1 MIYFDNAATTFFKP
15 PQVIDCVLD
24 SLKNPANANR
34 GGHSLSVAATAKITE
49 VRNKVA
55 RMVNLSDPLN
65 VAFSQ
70 NCTSALNLAIL
81 GSVKRRGFHVITSV
95 HEHNSVLRPLFELRQ
110 RGIISLSVL
119 APDREN
125 RLTAQAVQ
133 NAFNKDTR
141 LVVLSHVSNV
151 VGFVNDVASIGDLC
165 RRAGVTFIV
174 DAAQSAGYTEIDMQ
188 RMKIDLLAFPAHKG
202 LHGIQGCGCLCFN
215 EESKP
220 KPIIFG
226 GTGTQSNLLLQP
238 KDSPECFEAGTLN
251 TPAILALGAAIDW
264 HAENEKNNHAQI
276 ELVANTVKEGLKE
289 IPDVHIMSLKNPSGI
304 VSFRIGDSSS
314 DEISDIL
321 SEQYGIAVRSGLH
334 CAPLC
339 HKLLGTEK
347 TGLVRVSVSGQN
359 TLKEAYIFLNAIEH
373 IAKNLRSR

>member
-1 MIYFDNAATTFFKP
+1 MIYLDNAATTLHKP
-15 PQVIDCVLD
+15 RQVIKAVAQAMD
-24 SLKNPANANR
+24 SMGNSAR
-34 GGHSLSVAATAKITE
+34 GTHAGALCAARTVYGARVKLALLFGCEADHVVFTSNSTE
-49 VRNKVA
+49 
-55 RMVNLSDPLN
+55 
-65 VAFSQ
+65 
-70 NCTSALNLAIL
+70 ALNIAIA
-81 GSVKRRGFHVITSV
+81 GIICPGDHVISTDL
-95 HEHNSVLRPLFELRQ
+95 EHNSVLRPLFELRQ

-226 GTGTQSNLLLQP
+226 GTGSQSNLLLQP
-238 KDSPECFEAGTLN
+238 KDSPDCFEAGTLN
-251 TPAILALGAAIDW
+251 TPAILALGEAIEW
-264 HAENEKNNHAQI
+264 HSENGKNNHAQI

-314 DEISDIL
+314 DKISDIL

-339 HKLLGTEK
+339 HKFLGTEK

-373 IAKNLRSR
+373 IAKNLRSQ

>member
-1 MIYFDNAATTFFKP
+1 MIYFDNAATTFYKP
-15 PQVIDCVLD
+15 PQVIDCVLK
-24 SLKNPANANR
+24 SLNNPANANR
-34 GGHSLSVAATAKITE
+34 GSHSLSVAATAKITE

-81 GSVKRRGFHVITSV
+81 GSVKRRGFHVVTSV

-125 RLTAQAVQ
+125 KLTAQAVQ
-133 NAFNKDTR
+133 SAFNKDTR

-151 VGFVNDVASIGDLC
+151 AGFVNDVASIGAMC
-165 RRAGVTFIV
+165 RRAGVKLIV
-174 DAAQSAGYTEIDMQ
+174 DAAQSAGYTDIDMQ
-188 RMKIDLLAFPAHKG
+188 AMNIDLLAFPAHKG

>member
-1 MIYFDNAATTFFKP
+1 MIFAWKGYHKPQSVYEEMMKQLQNAANPGRSGHFPSLRAAEALEGVREKIKRRFNAENA
-15 PQVIDCVLD
+15 QVIFTC
-24 SLKNPANANR
+24 
-34 GGHSLSVAATAKITE
+34 
-49 VRNKVA
+49 
-55 RMVNLSDPLN
+55 
-65 VAFSQ
+65 
-70 NCTSALNLAIL
+70 NCTEALNYAIL
-81 GSVKRRGFHVITSV
+81 GWLRKFKNVPSKVICTAYD
-95 HEHNSVLRPLFELRQ
+95 HNSVLRPVMQLQKKGF
-110 RGIISLSVL
+110 ISLSV
-119 APDREN
+119 ARPEEGKITAEQIDR
-125 RLTAQAVQ
+125 LWK
-133 NAFNKDTR
+133 KDTWLVCLSHASNVTGTRQDVGEVGR
-141 LVVLSHVSNV
+141 LVRQRNALLLT
-151 VGFVNDVASIGDLC
+151 DC
-165 RRAGVTFIV
+165 
-174 DAAQSAGYTEIDMQ
+174 AQSAGYFPLDMQ
-188 RMKIDLLAFPAHKG
+188 RECVDMAAIGGHKG

-226 GTGTQSNLLLQP
+226 GTGSQSNLLLQP
-238 KDSPECFEAGTLN
+238 KDSPDCFEAGTLN
-251 TPAILALGAAIDW
+251 TPAILALGEAIEW
-264 HAENEKNNHAQI
+264 HSENGKNNHAQI

-314 DEISDIL
+314 DKISDIL